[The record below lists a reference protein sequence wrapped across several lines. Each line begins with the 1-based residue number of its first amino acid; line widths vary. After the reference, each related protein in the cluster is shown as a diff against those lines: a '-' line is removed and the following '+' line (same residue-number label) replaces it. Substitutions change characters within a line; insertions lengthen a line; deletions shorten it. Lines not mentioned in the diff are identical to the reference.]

1 MKRSQLNQT
10 FIYIMA
16 ILVVGTILLI
26 GYRSISSIFD
36 QGCDVERSRFL
47 ADLEDSLRRNTNFGF
62 AQSLQVRAPCD
73 YEEICFVDAE
83 ANDLSDSP
91 HIILQQEVSDGT
103 GYTVFL
109 IRQGIV
115 EPVMQNSNIKVDND
129 EGFVCIES
137 LTGRFS
143 FNLEGVGRGK
153 VGVSSD

>member
-1 MKRSQLNQT
+1 MRKSQLNQT

-73 YEEICFVDAE
+73 YEEICFVDAQ
-83 ANDLSDSP
+83 AQATDLSDSP
-91 HIILQQEVSDGT
+91 HSIIQQEVSDGT

-109 IRQGIV
+109 IRRGIV
-115 EPVMQNSNIKVDND
+115 EPVMQNSNIQVENS
-129 EGFVCIES
+129 FICITS
-137 LTGRFS
+137 STGRFS
-143 FNLEGVGRGK
+143 FNLEGVGRGR